1 MRVGQT
7 PKPEEQESQAPP
19 GEGESKAAE
28 SEHWNPLST
37 TQAKWSWGLLALF
50 GAIYFVIAVLTS
62 EAAAELAA
70 TMIFGLPLGFYLGVA
85 MIIAGLIIVRYYLAR
100 VEG

>member
-1 MRVGQT
+1 MRVDQS
-7 PKPEEQESQAPP
+7 PKPAQQESEAPP
-19 GEGESKAAE
+19 GADESQSADA
-28 SEHWNPLST
+28 EHWSPLST

-70 TMIFGLPLGFYLGVA
+70 TMILGLPLGFYLGVA
-85 MIIAGLIIVRYYLAR
+85 MIIAGLVIVRYYLAR